1 MNDESKEREHSFE
14 VLQRLLKPEIKDWA
28 KQNRAY
34 FELLEITKIN
44 QMTILEQQGLIE
56 ERIKPLG
63 QENAL
68 NTHIEE

>member
-1 MNDESKEREHSFE
+1 MNDESKERKHSFE
-14 VLQRLLKPEIKDWA
+14 VLQRLFKPEIKDWA

-44 QMTILEQQGLIE
+44 QMTILEQLGLIE